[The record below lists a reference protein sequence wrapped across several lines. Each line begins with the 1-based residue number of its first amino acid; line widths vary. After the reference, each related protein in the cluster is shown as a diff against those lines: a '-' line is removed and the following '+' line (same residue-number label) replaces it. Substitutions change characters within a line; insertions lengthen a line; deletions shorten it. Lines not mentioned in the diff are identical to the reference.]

1 MEKQK
6 KEPLATEIIQE
17 QEQELSRILVE
28 LETLKADAERAKF
41 PLDELMELT
50 GKAPKGQ
57 KEFIRFA
64 NNQHRI
70 YSYADLAFDYIG
82 RIESTLE
89 DLTIRISRSV
99 CKETA
104 ETEEKAGGR
113 ND

>member
-64 NNQHRI
+64 NNQHRFI
-70 YSYADLAFDYIG
+70 AMLIWL
-82 RIESTLE
+82 ST
-89 DLTIRISRSV
+89 ISD
-99 CKETA
+99 EL
-104 ETEEKAGGR
+104 KAPWKI
-113 ND
+113 